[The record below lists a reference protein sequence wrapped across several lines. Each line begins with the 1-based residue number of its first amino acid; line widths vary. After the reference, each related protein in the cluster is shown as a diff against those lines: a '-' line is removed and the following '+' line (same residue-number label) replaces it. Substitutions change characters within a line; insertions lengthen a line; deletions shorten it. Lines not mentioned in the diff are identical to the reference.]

1 MESAC
6 PLLWNHFCSSVTSTV
21 MPCCRVDQ
29 RNDLKQWENSSIQDG
44 IHSNN
49 HVDTRNLMRKGI
61 RPQVCNVCYK
71 KEDMGMSSSRLN
83 YLQIYQDID
92 YSKEPEIVLT
102 ADVKFNN
109 TCNLACR
116 MCGPFSSSLIASLLK
131 DIPQQDRIH
140 NVPIIK
146 YDHKEK
152 EKLEYCKKLI
162 KKGLKE
168 FKTTGGEPFYQKY
181 FIKLIDWC
189 IDNNY
194 NKDLIIK
201 ITTNGINLDTKTINK
216 LITFKEC
223 HLNISIDGYK
233 NVYEYIRFP
242 GKWSDIDTNLKNLI
256 KHSSKTFTIN
266 ISTLLNIYN
275 LFDIPNIESY
285 LKSIGYNKKL
295 IVECFIKPYE
305 TSELNVKNL
314 PSNIIE
320 HAIERNTHKRI
331 LSYLESVKTLNKDD
345 TKIQELRRKT
355 KIYDSLRNQNYKVLD
370 SNIQGLFV

>member
-116 MCGPFSSSLIASLLK
+116 M
-131 DIPQQDRIH
+131 
-140 NVPIIK
+140 
-146 YDHKEK
+146 
-152 EKLEYCKKLI
+152 
-162 KKGLKE
+162 
-168 FKTTGGEPFYQKY
+168 
-181 FIKLIDWC
+181 
-189 IDNNY
+189 
-194 NKDLIIK
+194 
-201 ITTNGINLDTKTINK
+201 
-216 LITFKEC
+216 
-223 HLNISIDGYK
+223 
-233 NVYEYIRFP
+233 
-242 GKWSDIDTNLKNLI
+242 WS
-256 KHSSKTFTIN
+256 F
-266 ISTLLNIYN
+266 
-275 LFDIPNIESY
+275 
-285 LKSIGYNKKL
+285 
-295 IVECFIKPYE
+295 
-305 TSELNVKNL
+305 
-314 PSNIIE
+314 
-320 HAIERNTHKRI
+320 
-331 LSYLESVKTLNKDD
+331 
-345 TKIQELRRKT
+345 
-355 KIYDSLRNQNYKVLD
+355 
-370 SNIQGLFV
+370 